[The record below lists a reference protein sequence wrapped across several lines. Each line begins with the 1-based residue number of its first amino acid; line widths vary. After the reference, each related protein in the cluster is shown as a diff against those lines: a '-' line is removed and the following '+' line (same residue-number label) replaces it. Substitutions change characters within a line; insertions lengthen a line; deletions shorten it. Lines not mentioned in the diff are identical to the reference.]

1 MAEDT
6 SNNSSVE
13 AADTEEDQQNL
24 DDMTVLQ
31 NVESVD
37 LDAEQQVNEDG
48 EKNKAEDLQSASSI
62 HMGTQTMPDLGDVEE
77 DEEEE
82 GVESGGTDVDA
93 NEAQATAQQQQQAA
107 FEEDDDDGGIDIAPP
122 PAGVDS
128 GAGFDFTAP
137 AVEPEAT
144 DDDSDDDEA
153 ADEEIVETVVP
164 DAAPAETAAAVEET
178 EEEAEEEEEEE
189 EEEEV
194 VEEEAEPEIAL
205 ADGISMEPEE
215 AAGNEDGQIELNLNI
230 AQEDGNESLSVSI
243 ANAPDG
249 ATIQSS
255 SADAYMAENPDADYP
270 ISQSDNGDWVVPGDF
285 VEGLTLTPPEDSNDD
300 FTLDITATTT
310 ETSSGLSNSVNVE
323 VPVEVTGVAD
333 GVELDAKDAAGVED
347 HAVTLDIQADL
358 MDIDGSENIT
368 SIVIGGVPD
377 TIQLSAGTDNG
388 DGNWSLEV
396 ADLDGLQAN
405 LDDNVSGLFDLSV
418 TVTTQDV
425 SEQLDE
431 DGNVVV
437 DDSTTQ
443 TMDFTLTV
451 DPDAD
456 EVIITEGYAAGDE
469 DSWIDIHSSFSLQDL
484 DGSENV
490 SAVTIDSVPD
500 GASLQVIDESG
511 SVVEIT
517 VTEGVA
523 EIPMDYV
530 VDDGA
535 GNYTIEGLQVMPP
548 ADSNANFELGVNV
561 TTTDDNGQTTDTQLT
576 SGSIAVEVASVAD
589 EADLS
594 ASAASGGE
602 DAAAIALDISA
613 AVTDT
618 DGSESISS
626 VVISDVPDS
635 VQLSAGSD
643 NGDGSWTLEVGDLEG
658 LTANVDGDVS
668 GLFGDDRHRPCAR

>member
-1 MAEDT
+1 MAEES
-6 SNNSSVE
+6 SNNTQAQV
-13 AADTEEDQQNL
+13 ADTEEDQQNL

-37 LDAEQQVNEDG
+37 LSAEEQQNEDG
-48 EKNKAEDLQSASSI
+48 EKNKNEDLQSASSI
-62 HMGTQTMPDLGDVEE
+62 QMGTQTMPDYGEV
-77 DEEEE
+77 
-82 GVESGGTDVDA
+82 
-93 NEAQATAQQQQQAA
+93 
-107 FEEDDDDGGIDIAPP
+107 EEDDDEEGSDDNEANDVESSEQAADQAATQQGAEDANGDGGLGVEAPAP
-122 PAGVDS
+122 GVDS
-128 GAGFDFTAP
+128 AAAFDLTAP
-137 AVEPEAT
+137 AVTPPASESSDSDESASTEQEAVATPAT
-144 DDDSDDDEA
+144 DGLATD
-153 ADEEIVETVVP
+153 
-164 DAAPAETAAAVEET
+164 TAATTEET
-178 EEEAEEEEEEE
+178 EEEAEEEEEEA
-189 EEEEV
+189 EEEV
-194 VEEEAEPEIAL
+194 VTEPEIEIAL

-230 AQEDGNESLSVSI
+230 AQEDGNESLEVVI

-333 GVELDAKDAAGVED
+333 GVELNAEDATGVED
-347 HAVTLDIQADL
+347 HLVNLDIQADL

-368 SIVIGGVPD
+368 SIVIGDVPD

-388 DGNWSLEV
+388 DGSWSLEV

-456 EVIITEGYAAGDE
+456 EVTFTEGSASGLE
-469 DSWIDIHSSFSLQDL
+469 DSWIDIQSSFSLQDL

-618 DGSESISS
+618 DGSESHLLGRH
-626 VVISDVPDS
+626 
-635 VQLSAGSD
+635 QRCA
-643 NGDGSWTLEVGDLEG
+643 
-658 LTANVDGDVS
+658 
-668 GLFGDDRHRPCAR
+668 RHRAALRR